1 MPIIFDKIKTQR
13 EIMDRLIRGISENKQ
28 VRYFAVDATNVVKKA
43 TGIHRLSVTNSVLMG
58 RILIA
63 TLLMSAD
70 LKSEK
75 NLITLK
81 LDGDGPNGK
90 IVVTG
95 RKNGYVKSYMSNPA
109 NEIPLNLETKA
120 IDVKDAIGDG
130 TLTVIKDLGLKN
142 PYVGQ
147 VELKYKTVAEDLTY
161 YFVKSEQIPSSVGL
175 GVLIGTDGSVK
186 KAGGFLIQL
195 LPNTD
200 EKVIAKIEE
209 NLAKFPNFTDMLD
222 IGYTI
227 DELVENFILK
237 GLNPQLKCSNEVDY
251 NCDCSKKKFLNGIKL
266 LPKNELKKAIED
278 NEILKIQCHFCN
290 VEYEYN
296 KNDVQK
302 ILSEMKHEV

>member
-28 VRYFAVDATNVVKKA
+28 VRYFAVDATDVVKKA
-43 TGIHRLSVTNSVLMG
+43 AEIHKLSVTNAVLMG
-58 RILIA
+58 RRLIA

-75 NLITLK
+75 NVITLK

-90 IVVTG
+90 IIVTG
-95 RKNGYVKSYMSNPA
+95 RKNGHVKSYMSNPK
-109 NEIPLNLETKA
+109 NEIPLNSKTKT
-120 IDVKDAIGDG
+120 IDIKAAIGDG

-175 GVLIGTDGSVK
+175 GVLIDTDGSVK

-200 EKVIAKIEE
+200 EEVIAKIEE

-227 DELVENFILK
+227 DKLTENFILK
-237 GLNPQLKCSNEVDY
+237 DLNPQLKLSSEVY
-251 NCDCSKKKFLNGIKL
+251 YKCDCSKKKFLNGIKL
-266 LPKNELKKAIED
+266 LPKNELEKAIED
-278 NEILKIQCHFCN
+278 SETLKAECHFCN
-290 VEYEYN
+290 AEYEYD

-302 ILSEMKHEV
+302 ILSEMKHEI